1 MKKRS
6 QQVDDGGQ
14 YDCEI
19 EADGDLPISVSHRL
33 DILLPPRVIIY
44 FTTNLVINI
53 FVTIN
58 NQQNDK
64 KDLGGDVIVQV
75 VSEPA
80 DGRVVVKKGSSVT
93 IKCLTRYVGIIMT
106 SMLMIMLMIMVVVL
120 IKKGSSVM

>member
-1 MKKRS
+1 MEKRS

-44 FTTNLVINI
+44 FTTNLVIN
-53 FVTIN
+53 

-64 KDLGGDVIVQV
+64 KDLDGDVIVQV

-93 IKCLTRYVGIIMT
+93 IKCLAR
-106 SMLMIMLMIMVVVL
+106 LARW
-120 IKKGSSVM
+120 